1 MEYFRDIYNA
11 KDPEDD
17 ITEQQSSEQL
27 SVTNAKI
34 MRDEV
39 RNAIKLM
46 MNGKAAGNDINSELL
61 KNSSETSTEL
71 LITLLNKI
79 WQEEKTPEDWCKRLI
94 LKIPKKGD
102 NTRCEN

>member
-1 MEYFRDIYNA
+1 MEYFREIYNA

-39 RNAIKLM
+39 RNVIKLM
-46 MNGKAAGNDINSELL
+46 MNGKAAGNDDINSELL

-79 WQEEKTPEDWCKRLI
+79 WQEKTPEDWCKR
-94 LKIPKKGD
+94 
-102 NTRCEN
+102 